1 MSVMKRVEQALLLT
15 GTVLLGTFLIVTVHS
30 AVSAHLAIWRFE
42 ERTDTGGQA
51 QLTLDEPPIFSQW
64 AETRVAAYK
73 RSLLEWATP
82 AMALLRIDR
91 LGLRVPVFEGTN
103 ELVLNRG
110 AGWIVGTAKPGEP
123 GNVGIAG
130 HRDGFFRVLQDLQ
143 SGDRVEVMTRAA
155 TLTFTVDAIAIVDPG
170 DVQVLD
176 PGPTPSLTLV
186 TCYPFYF
193 VGSAPQRF
201 IVHASIVETVDRNAN
216 ALSAA
221 AVVAGRSQE
230 DKR

>member
-1 MSVMKRVEQALLLT
+1 MIRVEQALLLT
-15 GTVLLGTFLIVTVHS
+15 GTVLLGTYLSVMAHS
-30 AVSAHLAIWRFE
+30 AVSAHLATWQFE
-42 ERTDTGGQA
+42 HTTETRGQA
-51 QLTLDEPPIFSQW
+51 QLTPEEPPSFSRW
-64 AETRVAAYK
+64 TESRIVAYK
-73 RSLLEWATP
+73 KSLLEWATP
-82 AMALLRIDR
+82 AMAMLRIER

-143 SGDRVEVMTRAA
+143 SGDRVEVVTRAA
-155 TLTFTVDAIAIVDPG
+155 RLTFKVDGIAIVDPS
-170 DVQVLD
+170 DVYVL
-176 PGPTPSLTLV
+176 GPEPTASLTLV

-230 DKR
+230 DLR

>member
-1 MSVMKRVEQALLLT
+1 MNPMIRVEQALLLT
-15 GTVLLGTFLIVTVHS
+15 GTVLLGTYLTVSAHS
-30 AVSAHLAIWRFE
+30 VVSAHLAAWHFDDATETR
-42 ERTDTGGQA
+42 GQT
-51 QLTLDEPPIFSQW
+51 QLIPEEPPGFSRW
-64 AETRVAAYK
+64 AESRVVAYK

-82 AMALLRIDR
+82 AMALLRIER
-91 LGLRVPVFEGTN
+91 LGLRVPIFEGTN

-110 AGWIVGTAKPGEP
+110 TGWIVGTAKPGEP

-143 SGDRVEVMTRAA
+143 SGDRVEVVTRAA
-155 TLTFTVDAIAIVDPG
+155 TVAFIVDAIAIVDPS
-170 DVQVLD
+170 DTYVLD
-176 PGPTPSLTLV
+176 PGDTPSLTLV

-230 DKR
+230 DMR